1 MSLED
6 KVRLHFPC
14 LLQSGVGL
22 TKDSWV
28 LDSGCGFGLTGDASK
43 FVTKRPDTGYTFTFA
58 QGSKHSNTHLGTVK
72 LYFFGPDGIRPF
84 LFENIALVPHAKSN
98 ILSEYWL
105 KREGYQIVGSL
116 TGEYKFVLYE
126 NSLWHV
132 KLGHLNKDTVID
144 MLSKKMVEGMPT
156 LPRSE
161 LRKVPF
167 FCTTCTEMKK
177 RRMSYRNSKGSR
189 DEHPISTIHMDTNGP
204 MKTMGIYG
212 SVG

>member
-1 MSLED
+1 MQMSLED

-58 QGSKHSNTHLGTVK
+58 QGSKHSNTHPGTVK

-84 LFENIALVPHAKSN
+84 LFENIALVPHATSI

-126 NSLWHV
+126 NSLVFVAKAINGAYYLQHQTIKERQLLCSAV
-132 KLGHLNKDTVID
+132 KLRPC
-144 MLSKKMVEGMPT
+144 MPLSQPG
-156 LPRSE
+156 
-161 LRKVPF
+161 
-167 FCTTCTEMKK
+167 
-177 RRMSYRNSKGSR
+177 KG
-189 DEHPISTIHMDTNGP
+189 
-204 MKTMGIYG
+204 KL
-212 SVG
+212 